1 MQGGVL
7 DAVSA
12 ELLGSVESFVSFFDH
27 LRHRSGVARVEHGQ
41 AGAEGEYS
49 KRVGRV
55 GNGEPFQACSHALYP
70 HGRQGEGLFGEDA
83 QELFTAVTV
92 ERVSVTSFIPEVVCD
107 RFRGSGRRLGDRRCR
122 CKDLK

>member
-41 AGAEGEYS
+41 AGAEGECS
-49 KRVGRV
+49 KRVGCV
-55 GNGEPFQACSHALYP
+55 GNGEPFQACSHVLYP
-70 HGRQGEGLFGEDA
+70 HGRQSEGLSGEDA

-92 ERVSVTSFIPEVVCD
+92 ESVSVASFFPEVVRD
-107 RFRGSGRRLGDRRCR
+107 GFEPGRRLGDRRCR
-122 CKDLK
+122 CRT